1 LPPSP
6 AFTVILASSRNIV
19 TLKIKSPASRI
30 FLLKEQGIL
39 IKTLLEPNHQL
50 AYRRINADKS
60 TFASLILEFDQTG
73 SLGKQGKVF
82 SQAYIL
88 TCLKLSSA
96 LSD

>member
-39 IKTLLEPNHQL
+39 IQTLFEPNHQL
-50 AYRRINADKS
+50 AYRRINADES
-60 TFASLILEFDQTG
+60 TFASLILEFDQTR
-73 SLGKQGKVF
+73 SLGEKGKVF
-82 SQAYIL
+82 PQAYIL
-88 TCLKLSSA
+88 TCLEFSSA
-96 LSD
+96 LAD